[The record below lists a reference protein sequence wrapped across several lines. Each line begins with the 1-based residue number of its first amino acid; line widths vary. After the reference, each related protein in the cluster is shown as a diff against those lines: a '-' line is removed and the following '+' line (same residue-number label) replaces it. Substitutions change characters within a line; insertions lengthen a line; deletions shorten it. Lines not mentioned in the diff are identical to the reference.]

1 MAEILTVLQAVASY
15 AVIGCVLIAAVNVW
29 DGSKPGAQ
37 DVFFG
42 LIWPVTLAFMVSY
55 GFGKLC
61 GRIATEVMGAVRRA
75 KK

>member
-1 MAEILTVLQAVASY
+1 MMQLFIALQAAASY
-15 AVIGCVLIAAVNVW
+15 VVIGCVLIAAVNVCAR
-29 DGSKPGAQ
+29 SKPGAQ

-61 GRIATEVMGAVRRA
+61 GRIATEAMGAMRRA

>member
-1 MAEILTVLQAVASY
+1 MMQLFIALQAVSAY
-15 AVIGCVLIAAVNVW
+15 AVIGCVLIAAVNVCAR
-29 DGSKPGAQ
+29 SKPGAQ

-42 LIWPVTLAFMVSY
+42 LIWPLTLAFMVVY

-61 GRIATEVMGAVRRA
+61 GKITTEAMGAMRRA